1 LLHCNNFYTD
11 SLFQA
16 DSLAAIEPLLN
27 LPNPQRNMYLVAI
40 AWMYV
45 VVMMSV
51 AEATAPNGTVLGAIV
66 TFFLYGVLPCVILM
80 YLMGTP
86 MRRRALRAQ
95 EQAELEAYRAAAE
108 KQEAAAAT
116 TLSPSSFQPDAG
128 SKPPADVI
136 TPVREKL

>member
-1 LLHCNNFYTD
+1 LLHCNNFYAD

-16 DSLAAIEPLLN
+16 DSLAAIAPLLN
-27 LPNPQRNMYLVAI
+27 LPNPQRNMYLIAI

-128 SKPPADVI
+128 SKPPADAI

>member
-1 LLHCNNFYTD
+1 
-11 SLFQA
+11 
-16 DSLAAIEPLLN
+16 
-27 LPNPQRNMYLVAI
+27 MYLVAI

-86 MRRRALRAQ
+86 MRQRAIRAK
-95 EQAELEAYRAAAE
+95 EQAELEALRAQMEASGEPDTRSEPAADTIPTMRKE
-108 KQEAAAAT
+108 
-116 TLSPSSFQPDAG
+116 P
-128 SKPPADVI
+128 
-136 TPVREKL
+136 

>member
-1 LLHCNNFYTD
+1 
-11 SLFQA
+11 
-16 DSLAAIEPLLN
+16 
-27 LPNPQRNMYLVAI
+27 MYLVAI

-86 MRRRALRAQ
+86 MRRRAIRAKEKAELEQLRAQ
-95 EQAELEAYRAAAE
+95 VAA
-108 KQEAAAAT
+108 
-116 TLSPSSFQPDAG
+116 SDQPNAG
-128 SKPPADVI
+128 GE
-136 TPVREKL
+136 TPTDPISAVRKES

>member
-1 LLHCNNFYTD
+1 
-11 SLFQA
+11 
-16 DSLAAIEPLLN
+16 
-27 LPNPQRNMYLVAI
+27 MYLVAI

-86 MRRRALRAQ
+86 MRKRAIRAKEKAELEALRAQ
-95 EQAELEAYRAAAE
+95 VA
-108 KQEAAAAT
+108 
-116 TLSPSSFQPDAG
+116 SGQPDAG
-128 SKPPADVI
+128 SESAADAIPA
-136 TPVREKL
+136 VRKEL